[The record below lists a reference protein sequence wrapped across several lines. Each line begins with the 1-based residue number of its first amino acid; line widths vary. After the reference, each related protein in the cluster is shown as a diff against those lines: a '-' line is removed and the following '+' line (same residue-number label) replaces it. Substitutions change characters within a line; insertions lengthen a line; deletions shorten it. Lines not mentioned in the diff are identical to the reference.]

1 MSNGRIVQNLVV
13 DQLLQREAH
22 LHRSII
28 PTLIL
33 LNFPSTRWTLSQ
45 QCSSSLWFICLWYKA
60 LLHMNRVFQL
70 YRLDQV
76 AKSKLFIISIIHAFN
91 IKLCSTQS
99 SFANTNCI
107 KLQNPKLFIISIID
121 AFNIKLCYT
130 QSSFANTNCTKLQ
143 NPNLYKNKKNL
154 NMITFKTNS

>member
-1 MSNGRIVQNLVV
+1 MVQNLVV

-33 LNFPSTRWTLSQ
+33 LNFPSTRWTLCQ
-45 QCSSSLWFICLWYKA
+45 QCSPSLSFICLWYKI

-76 AKSKLFIISIIHAFN
+76 AKSQVVHHSIIHAFN
-91 IKLCSTQS
+91 IKLCYTQL
-99 SFANTNCI
+99 SFANTNYI
-107 KLQNPKLFIISIID
+107 
-121 AFNIKLCYT
+121 
-130 QSSFANTNCTKLQ
+130 KLQ
-143 NPNLYKNKKNL
+143 NPNLYKF
-154 NMITFKTNS
+154 FKTWSYSRLIPSGSWKREMEGVGFPTFVTSLELNSDWSNN